1 MELQSSSLERMNEI
15 SSLDDL
21 TISDKA
27 NSTGYPDYVYLNAA
41 TIFQNVHVE
50 KPQDQRLVGYGTLTN
65 LPMPVFEDEKS
76 QRWSFELAFSALKYQ
91 DFLEDL
97 MIDSCF
103 YPSNPTHDDLTS
115 LVVVMLYDFQD
126 RKFQPRLCLADEEEI
141 EEVREVEKS
150 LNSFKTKIAAS
161 VARCRIKLDILTIDY
176 LLPET
181 VRKKQERAS
190 TLPLYA
196 WVNTMKTSLEDV
208 CSSLVRDGFVK
219 VKSITELEG
228 LTFCQDLHCQD
239 LLGFPAHLR
248 DDLCGMELFT
258 DYKLVIQDKSR
269 SLAAHSVKALM
280 NLDDDVI
287 IGSVASGLTIAHM
300 SALTNQNTSKIFV
313 CGVKS
318 KSQQEQLQHFF
329 TQMQCRNIKLIPD
342 TFTDID
348 PTNPRLQTAK
358 IVLLLPPCSVSG
370 VSNPVDFILNENE
383 DAGLL
388 QDISRGSISEDKL
401 NDLAK
406 HQEQI
411 MTHAVKFPKVQA
423 VVYCTCSVYPEE
435 NEDVV
440 KKALEYKLEGN
451 KVQPYRLSPPV
462 LPLCSILEIE
472 NASEKCF
479 KLEPSETNNGCFVAV
494 LTREQDPSG
503 TVSVKDILARA
514 AAKGLLDGTETTKP
528 AKKERRKSKPAM
540 QTTLVS
546 SETQGR
552 IAEFLK
558 KESEEATDIAVRPYI
573 SSNSLFRESKAN
585 ISIPPKGLSKAI
597 PSMSRMSP
605 VKKSLSRSS
614 TTERHYEHCRSSAAR
629 PRLEEM
635 YVLKPVELTLP
646 PVIALSHSSYVCKS
660 KSPPHLS
667 YFHWK
672 SRYSLPR
679 NSLTQ
684 TSSTNMS
691 KHNDTLQT
699 SPAKHPRPWL

>member
-1 MELQSSSLERMNEI
+1 MNEI

-41 TIFQNVHVE
+41 KIFQNVHVE

-76 QRWSFELAFSALKYQ
+76 QRWSFELAFSALKY
-91 DFLEDL
+91 
-97 MIDSCF
+97 
-103 YPSNPTHDDLTS
+103 
-115 LVVVMLYDFQD
+115 
-126 RKFQPRLCLADEEEI
+126 
-141 EEVREVEKS
+141 
-150 LNSFKTKIAAS
+150 
-161 VARCRIKLDILTIDY
+161 
-176 LLPET
+176 
-181 VRKKQERAS
+181 
-190 TLPLYA
+190 
-196 WVNTMKTSLEDV
+196 
-208 CSSLVRDGFVK
+208 
-219 VKSITELEG
+219 
-228 LTFCQDLHCQD
+228 
-239 LLGFPAHLR
+239 
-248 DDLCGMELFT
+248 
-258 DYKLVIQDKSR
+258 
-269 SLAAHSVKALM
+269 
-280 NLDDDVI
+280 
-287 IGSVASGLTIAHM
+287 
-300 SALTNQNTSKIFV
+300 
-313 CGVKS
+313 
-318 KSQQEQLQHFF
+318 
-329 TQMQCRNIKLIPD
+329 IKLIPD

-383 DAGLL
+383 
-388 QDISRGSISEDKL
+388 
-401 NDLAK
+401 
-406 HQEQI
+406 
-411 MTHAVKFPKVQA
+411 VPKVQA

-440 KKALEYKLEGN
+440 KKALEYKFEGN

-514 AAKGLLDGTETTKP
+514 AAKGLLDGIETTKP
-528 AKKERRKSKPAM
+528 AKKERRKSKPAT